1 MTGPLFLVQLTAEGE
16 KDAAYTALASVNSFI
31 PDAAVWKAKLQPLS
45 GKKVKL
51 TLARAQFSMGHVQ
64 LGPFVSTK
72 DLTFT
77 VGP

>member
-1 MTGPLFLVQLTAEGE
+1 MYLLQITSEGA
-16 KDAAYTALASVNSFI
+16 KDPSYTALASVTSFT
-31 PDAAVWKAKLQPLS
+31 PEAAVWKAKLQPLS
-45 GKKVKL
+45 GKKVTI

-72 DLTFT
+72 DFFYT